1 MNRKRVAISLG
12 GSVVH
17 PQGGLDTDFL
27 SAFRDCIRTYTQDGY
42 RFVITVGGG
51 ALSRRL
57 QEVAQNL
64 ASPNTDALDM
74 LGITGVSVH
83 STLLHTIFEDV
94 AYPEVCLA
102 DAVENAYLQQ
112 SPVVIVGA
120 KETGKSTDHNAVRAA
135 AAVGIDRVVTV
146 SDVGYIYDADPDM
159 LSDAQPIDTLSLDDY
174 IEMIPDSF
182 SPGLHLPVGPPAARL
197 AKKSDIE
204 IAVVAGEIQRIQ
216 NVLSARSFDGTL
228 LN

>member
-1 MNRKRVAISLG
+1 MSRKHVAISLG

-17 PQGGLDTDFL
+17 PQDGLDTDFL

-83 STLLHTIFEDV
+83 STLLHTIFEGV
-94 AYPEVCLA
+94 AYPEICLA

-120 KETGKSTDHNAVRAA
+120 KETGKSTDHNA
-135 AAVGIDRVVTV
+135 
-146 SDVGYIYDADPDM
+146 VGYIYDADPDM

-197 AKKSDIE
+197 AKESDIE